1 MKKEVVIAAYNRDLS
16 WINKFN
22 NDVKI
27 TIYRKG
33 DNLNN
38 PDEIYLPN
46 NIGRDVHSFFYH
58 IYNNYDN
65 MSDYTFFVQDYPFD
79 HWENLVE
86 VINECP
92 DKLCSSASINFDGY
106 YGFHFNTI
114 GSMWT
119 LYKSNHLGTGNILKC
134 DARGRP
140 QDLNPNID
148 LKKYWSLLFKMPSLN
163 EYEFIPGGHFC
174 ITKEH
179 IKIRSKEFY
188 LNIIKLLESNEHV
201 PWIIERLECYI
212 FNKNYN

>member
-1 MKKEVVIAAYNRDLS
+1 MNKEVVIAAYNRDLI
-16 WINKFN
+16 WVNKFN
-22 NDVKI
+22 KDVKV
-27 TIYRKG
+27 TVYRKG
-33 DNLNN
+33 TNLNN
-38 PDEIYLPN
+38 SHEIYLEN

-58 IYNNYDN
+58 IYNKYDN

-79 HWENLVE
+79 HWENLIE

-92 DKLCSSASINFDGY
+92 LKLYERCAINFDGY
-106 YGFHFNTI
+106 FGFHFNTI

-119 LYKSNHLGTGNILKC
+119 LHRSNHFGVGNILKC
-134 DARGRP
+134 DASGRP

-148 LKKYWSLLFKMPSLN
+148 MKKYWNYLFKMPALN

-179 IKIRSKEFY
+179 VKIRSKAFY
-188 LNIIKLLESNEHV
+188 KNIIDLLESNENI